1 MSIGASENGN
11 VFRLSYCILCD
22 ASTTG
27 GENSFLK
34 GLGELQREQKVEL
47 SLETCECED
56 ALPNML
62 WKIKFKTE
70 ADIE

>member
-1 MSIGASENGN
+1 MTVEARENDD
-11 VFRLSYCILCD
+11 VFRLSYCIICD
-22 ASTTG
+22 ASSTG

-34 GLGELQREQKVEL
+34 SLGELQREQKVEL
-47 SLETCECED
+47 SLVSCDCED

-70 ADIE
+70 

>member
-1 MSIGASENGN
+1 MSTEASENDN

-22 ASTTG
+22 ASSTG
-27 GENSFLK
+27 WENTFLK
-34 GLGELQREQKVEL
+34 GLGELQRERKVEL
-47 SLETCECED
+47 ALETCECED

-70 ADIE
+70 DTEE

>member
-1 MSIGASENGN
+1 MTVEASENDD
-11 VFRLSYCILCD
+11 VFRLSYCIICD
-22 ASTTG
+22 ASSTG
-27 GENSFLK
+27 GENSFLR

-47 SLETCECED
+47 SLVYCDCED

-70 ADIE
+70 